1 MAVNQ
6 FSMLQI
12 RPRICES
19 ISASAENKNDASPDR
34 LAFLGIPSNAGCE
47 ADAGEPMCTVLLG
60 DESFAARPWRELQ
73 PGDIVRLQGDEVAG
87 ADLLLLASS
96 APDQTILNT
105 ACLDGNNEWQQ
116 KQTLPVGIDFAA
128 PGFGASLLSAGHFDL
143 ENPTGDLEQTSI
155 GTFVPVEGS
164 STKPAGIARRHMIVQ
179 GAVLVYTEWA
189 IGLVAYIGADTKL
202 AQHGGAAAAA
212 AAAEARKADDE
223 EVKARAA
230 AERKKRLPIP
240 IPPAEFEKSTGMAWS
255 EGWTDVPDDGNCMV
269 HAIWQALTKLYE
281 LYPELQEGGP
291 DLPSDAFATRDQMV
305 TLLFAN
311 EQYVADLRMQFEF
324 WVQEMDISLLLGQIE
339 DFFVLPEEF
348 QQSIIDY
355 NQLWRAGVQEV
366 DYPGIIQKYREAM
379 AQPRQVPGKE
389 GLTYLPLGEHE
400 LKAIGQTYQLRIQV
414 MKNDSLDPEAFPRPV
429 DPRTIP
435 PKLIHDINPTA
446 RRIVRLMNVN
456 TNHYQIHL
464 PIARS

>member
-1 MAVNQ
+1 
-6 FSMLQI
+6 
-12 RPRICES
+12 
-19 ISASAENKNDASPDR
+19 
-34 LAFLGIPSNAGCE
+34 
-47 ADAGEPMCTVLLG
+47 
-60 DESFAARPWRELQ
+60 
-73 PGDIVRLQGDEVAG
+73 
-87 ADLLLLASS
+87 
-96 APDQTILNT
+96 
-105 ACLDGNNEWQQ
+105 
-116 KQTLPVGIDFAA
+116 
-128 PGFGASLLSAGHFDL
+128 
-143 ENPTGDLEQTSI
+143 
-155 GTFVPVEGS
+155 
-164 STKPAGIARRHMIVQ
+164 
-179 GAVLVYTEWA
+179 
-189 IGLVAYIGADTKL
+189 
-202 AQHGGAAAAA
+202 
-212 AAAEARKADDE
+212 
-223 EVKARAA
+223 
-230 AERKKRLPIP
+230 
-240 IPPAEFEKSTGMAWS
+240 
-255 EGWTDVPDDGNCMV
+255 
-269 HAIWQALTKLYE
+269 
-281 LYPELQEGGP
+281 
-291 DLPSDAFATRDQMV
+291 
-305 TLLFAN
+305 
-311 EQYVADLRMQFEF
+311 
-324 WVQEMDISLLLGQIE
+324 LGQIE